1 MHLPTGGFYA
11 YLDFSPL
18 AKCLADVRG
27 ITTCHD
33 LATDLLSRVSIAIL
47 PGNAFGAPDDV
58 LSARLAYVD
67 FDGKAAMEGSYEVP
81 LSEQLTVEF
90 LTLYCP
96 KLVTGCSRIV
106 EYCQEV
112 TSKASDVVT
121 F

>member
-67 FDGKAAMEGSYEVP
+67 FDGKAAMEGSYDVP
-81 LSEQLTVEF
+81 LSEQLTEEF

-106 EYCQEV
+106 EYCHEV

-121 F
+121 L